1 MRVRAPQEREWPAE
15 ALLLRIRRTRRLSA
29 REANSSAS
37 MSPSTPNSTQ
47 GTRQVH
53 TQGRKSDASGYV
65 NWERQG
71 EHGQPDDSDNEE
83 NVHSDTRLPKPLK
96 VMPVLIAT
104 KMSLY

>member
-1 MRVRAPQEREWPAE
+1 MREGSPRMGVARGSVAAQNSTDEEIIGERGKC
-15 ALLLRIRRTRRLSA
+15 
-29 REANSSAS
+29 SAS

-96 VMPVLIAT
+96 VMPVLVAT